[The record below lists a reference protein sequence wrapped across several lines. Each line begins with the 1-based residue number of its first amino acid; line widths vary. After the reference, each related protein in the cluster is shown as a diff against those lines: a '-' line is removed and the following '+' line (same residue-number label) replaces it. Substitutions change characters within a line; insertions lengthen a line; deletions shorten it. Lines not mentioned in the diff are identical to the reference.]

1 MTKKEAINRHHLLY
15 TRRNWNK
22 DKIAKQLRNDSGLT
36 FDILQDVHNELH
48 EDLTLWGGVPLLE
61 KKSLE
66 QILNDYKKTGTV
78 MGNIAM
84 LLTLASKIQD
94 PNKDKFLEHISNQ
107 MFYIKEGLIEIPA
120 KRIINIGVGQAPR
133 KRTLQIK

>member
-1 MTKKEAINRHHLLY
+1 MTKKEATNKHHLLY
-15 TRRNWNK
+15 TRRNWSK

-36 FDILQDVHNELH
+36 FDILQDTHNELH

-94 PNKDKFLEHISNQ
+94 PNKDRFLEHISNQ
-107 MFYIKEGLIEIPA
+107 MFYIKEGLIEIST
-120 KRIINIGVGQAPR
+120 KRIISIDVGQVSES
-133 KRTLQIK
+133 KLYK